1 MFSFVRLVLRSS
13 ELRPLFATCVATS
26 VDFFVQEPVDILCS
40 VLILLFQ
47 TSASSAR
54 DPQTAIASIC
64 ATSELGCPFPLSTV
78 CTECGGLFL
87 LQYILPVFQE
97 PI

>member
-1 MFSFVRLVLRSS
+1 MFSFVRLVLRSF
-13 ELRPLFATCVATS
+13 EFRPLFATYVAAS
-26 VDFFVQEPVDILCS
+26 VDFPVQEVVDILCT
-40 VLILLFQ
+40 VFILLLQ

-54 DPQTAIASIC
+54 DLQTAIASIC

-87 LQYILPVFQE
+87 LQYFLPVFQE